1 MTLLKEKGVSVIN
14 GHANKIDE
22 NGDLV
27 FTRSFITD
35 ETDLDDPH
43 YKAEKMCHFLDQAYE
58 KLLELNG
65 DEYADYALPVDKP
78 VITPFLNNDS
88 LCQQVVVTFITTLPG
103 RKELH

>member
-1 MTLLKEKGVSVIN
+1 MTLLNRKGVSAIN

-43 YKAEKMCHFLDQAYE
+43 
-58 KLLELNG
+58 LE
-65 DEYADYALPVDKP
+65 AQKCA
-78 VITPFLNNDS
+78 TS
-88 LCQQVVVTFITTLPG
+88 
-103 RKELH
+103 

>member
-1 MTLLKEKGVSVIN
+1 MTLLNRKGVSVTN

-35 ETDLDDPH
+35 EADLDDPH
-43 YKAEKMCHFLDQAYE
+43 FRSTKLCYFLDQAYE

-78 VITPFLNNDS
+78 IITPFLNNDS
-88 LCQQVVVTFITTLPG
+88 LCPQVVVTFITTLPG
-103 RKELH
+103 RKVVH